1 MVFFSASLATAKS
14 PDILLSRGEKA
25 HIRYEN
31 VQKIVIEDEKIADVT
46 VDYPAKQIEITGKEP
61 GETELVILT
70 TAGNKKSYAVK
81 VFSKGRRSTISEIRE
96 LIENFQSVNATQKG
110 SKILVRGSVQSE
122 REIAELNKLIGG
134 FPEVIQQVQIK
145 KENSFRVLEKEIQS
159 NAKLPHLEVQVT
171 EERIFLKGEV
181 YDESS
186 RANAEKI
193 AGTYGKPVMNLI
205 HVIRPM
211 IEMDVKIVQVD
222 IGEGEAFGGNIL
234 KNLGV
239 TMEGQ
244 AGSDTGPHFLL
255 STQATASL
263 NILVNHGKAKILSEP
278 HLTSRSGEHATFHS
292 GGEIGFRVS
301 GVGHADVKFKEYG
314 LILQIEPH
322 ITEQENIESH
332 ISLEISSP
340 TSAPASSQ
348 DVGFTKFNAESHL
361 IGKPNETIIIAGLA
375 ENIERR
381 FQEQTPLL
389 SDIPVLSLF
398 FKQEQNQLSRK
409 ELLMI
414 VTPTLSKVEK
424 NADYM
429 SHSIRQ
435 KEDIENLLTD
445 ENEAP

>member
-1 MVFFSASLATAKS
+1 
-14 PDILLSRGEKA
+14 
-25 HIRYEN
+25 
-31 VQKIVIEDEKIADVT
+31 
-46 VDYPAKQIEITGKEP
+46 
-61 GETELVILT
+61 
-70 TAGNKKSYAVK
+70 
-81 VFSKGRRSTISEIRE
+81 
-96 LIENFQSVNATQKG
+96 
-110 SKILVRGSVQSE
+110 
-122 REIAELNKLIGG
+122 
-134 FPEVIQQVQIK
+134 
-145 KENSFRVLEKEIQS
+145 
-159 NAKLPHLEVQVT
+159 
-171 EERIFLKGEV
+171 
-181 YDESS
+181 
-186 RANAEKI
+186 
-193 AGTYGKPVMNLI
+193 
-205 HVIRPM
+205 
-211 IEMDVKIVQVD
+211 MDVKIVQID

-234 KNLGV
+234 KNLGI

-278 HLTSRSGEHATFHS
+278 HLTCRSGEHATFHS

-389 SDIPVLSLF
+389 GDIPVLSLF
-398 FKQEQNQLSRK
+398 FKQEQNQRSRK

-424 NADYM
+424 NADYR

-435 KEDIENLLTD
+435 RDEIENLLTD
-445 ENEAP
+445 ENDAP